1 MDGATGHWRK
11 RGKSV
16 PASPFVSALMH
27 ACMHHQHVRVAPYAR
42 VHHTTSPP
50 TDPPRKTPPGQCRL
64 GLLHSLIKLSC
75 RPTTSSAL
83 RGRHGATHC
92 WKPRRSP
99 AVCCPIGGPNDPNFS
114 PAGRDH
120 GTAGNHDGALAFA
133 GRGRSVDRIQLLVA
147 GRPAAGIFSST
158 RCAPRVDSL
167 PSRRRN

>member
-27 ACMHHQHVRVAPYAR
+27 ACMHASPARTCGPVRARAPHHRPHHV
-42 VHHTTSPP
+42 TTHPGE
-50 TDPPRKTPPGQCRL
+50 DPPGQCRL

-83 RGRHGATHC
+83 RGRDDATHR

-99 AVCCPIGGPNDPNFS
+99 AVCCPIGRPNDPTTSRRAAATMAPRWKPRRSPGVCWPWPVGGPNPTTGRR
-114 PAGRDH
+114 PAGRRH
-120 GTAGNHDGALAFA
+120 LF
-133 GRGRSVDRIQLLVA
+133 VDTYAVH
-147 GRPAAGIFSST
+147 
-158 RCAPRVDSL
+158 RVHY
-167 PSRRRN
+167 R